1 MHKLLGFRK
10 CGLSIHLLMIYQL
23 IVALKA
29 VPAFAL
35 ERSERVDPVQVGLV
49 NLGCS
54 IKTRR
59 GLGLQDVPD
68 PHRVIYSR
76 QLFRMYAVPVQEI
89 PENAISTVR
98 AHPG

>member
-1 MHKLLGFRK
+1 MLRVLDLRK
-10 CGLSIHLLMIYQL
+10 RGASIHLLMIHEL

-35 ERSERVDPVQVGLV
+35 KRSERVDPVQVGLV

-54 IKTRR
+54 IETRR